1 MAGEHHEKLD
11 GTGYPDGLSKRHLSL
26 ESRLLAVADVYGAL
40 SEKRPYREALA
51 PAQITAIMDRDIPAK
66 LDGECYEALRTLM
79 ANGTLPVN
87 GYQVPLE
94 ERWSKPGFEVVEA
107 YI

>member
-1 MAGEHHEKLD
+1 MSTARFQRSAPTAK
-11 GTGYPDGLSKRHLSL
+11 PS
-26 ESRLLAVADVYGAL
+26 
-40 SEKRPYREALA
+40 P